1 MTREFLLEAL
11 KSKIHPK
18 DIQSFRLKQGPLDF
32 LILDPIKLS
41 SIFSDILD
49 MVFDTLYF
57 FDLSRGA
64 IVDYR
69 IHIEPF
75 AFNVMFAFLL
85 LGTVKICLM
94 IKIIYDLDL
103 TDDDLTS
110 VAIKESMKSL

>member
-1 MTREFLLEAL
+1 
-11 KSKIHPK
+11 
-18 DIQSFRLKQGPLDF
+18 
-32 LILDPIKLS
+32 
-41 SIFSDILD
+41 

-85 LGTVKICLM
+85 LGTVKICLL
-94 IKIIYDLDL
+94 IKIIYVCIFISYPILIGIADWLGIAK
-103 TDDDLTS
+103 
-110 VAIKESMKSL
+110 AIKCIEV

>member
-1 MTREFLLEAL
+1 
-11 KSKIHPK
+11 
-18 DIQSFRLKQGPLDF
+18 
-32 LILDPIKLS
+32 
-41 SIFSDILD
+41 

-110 VAIKESMKSL
+110 VAIKESMQNLFENKIEYIQLSLNSSLIEPDFN

>member
-1 MTREFLLEAL
+1 ML
-11 KSKIHPK
+11 KLSRLNLT
-18 DIQSFRLKQGPLDF
+18 DDSFNSFKA
-32 LILDPIKLS
+32 S

-75 AFNVMFAFLL
+75 AFNVMFSFLL
-85 LGTVKICLM
+85 LGTVKISLL

-103 TDDDLTS
+103 TDDDLAS
-110 VAIKESMKSL
+110 VAIKESIKINHASKVGLFYYVNFKSHMPI

>member
-1 MTREFLLEAL
+1 
-11 KSKIHPK
+11 
-18 DIQSFRLKQGPLDF
+18 
-32 LILDPIKLS
+32 
-41 SIFSDILD
+41 

-75 AFNVMFAFLL
+75 AFNVMFSFLL
-85 LGTVKICLM
+85 LGTVKISLL

-103 TDDDLTS
+103 TDDDLAS
-110 VAIKESMKSL
+110 VAIKESIKINHASKVGLFYYVNFKSHMPI